1 MFDEELYDDE
11 QVQIIGR
18 CEECGELIF
27 DNSGDI
33 YMDGEGNCFCSLECC
48 HNYYGIHQPEECL
61 VMLED

>member
-33 YMDGEGNCFCSLECC
+33 YMDGEGNYFCCDSCAMTF
-48 HNYYGIHQPEECL
+48 HGIYQPEECI